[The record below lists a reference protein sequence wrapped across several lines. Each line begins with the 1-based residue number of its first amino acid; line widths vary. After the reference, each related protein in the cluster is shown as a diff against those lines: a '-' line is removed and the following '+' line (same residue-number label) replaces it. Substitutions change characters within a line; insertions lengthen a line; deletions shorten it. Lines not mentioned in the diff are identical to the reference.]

1 MASDSSVHG
10 IKMEKK
16 KPPKEEHPQPMKVDS
31 VKARYFIAEIFGIRH
46 GVGECP
52 AYGKACQLQET
63 A

>member
-1 MASDSSVHG
+1 MGLKWRRKNPS
-10 IKMEKK
+10 
-16 KPPKEEHPQPMKVDS
+16 KEEHPQPMKVDS
-31 VKARYFIAEIFGIRH
+31 VQARYFIAEIFGIRH